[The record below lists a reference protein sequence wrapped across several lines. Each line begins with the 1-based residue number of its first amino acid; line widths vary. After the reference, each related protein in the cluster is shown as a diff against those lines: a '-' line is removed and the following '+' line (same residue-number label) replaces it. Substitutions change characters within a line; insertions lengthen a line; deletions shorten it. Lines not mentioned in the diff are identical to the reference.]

1 MILELFQDLPI
12 VSTVQHEGCWLG
24 TSLSGRV
31 GPLLQTA
38 TLLCAGYA
46 GFLEM
51 ASHLL
56 DQEKRYSFRQA
67 AQQSIPDYYFFNV
80 SLVSKATEVR
90 MFPEI
95 LSDVK
100 IFWTPNGPDL
110 GHIQY

>member
-1 MILELFQDLPI
+1 MILELFQDLRI
-12 VSTVQHEGCWLG
+12 VSTVGHEGCWLG

-38 TLLCAGYA
+38 TLLCAGYP

-56 DQEKRYSFRQA
+56 DQEKRYSFLQA
-67 AQQSIPDYYFFNV
+67 AQQSIPDIFFNV

-95 LSDVK
+95 LCDLK

>member
-1 MILELFQDLPI
+1 
-12 VSTVQHEGCWLG
+12 
-24 TSLSGRV
+24 
-31 GPLLQTA
+31 
-38 TLLCAGYA
+38 
-46 GFLEM
+46 M

-95 LSDVK
+95 LSDLK
-100 IFWTPNGPDL
+100 IFWTPHGPDL
-110 GHIQY
+110 GHIQYWKLLGLSGLRENKDGGILNTVDTYETNFSENRFW